1 MKCFFYEHVT
11 FLFICLLIITIIN
24 ILKMRFLSNVL
35 STIVGIFLFGFI
47 FFFFILIIGAF
58 AGSGD
63 GKPKLEKNSVI
74 ELDLSEITL
83 DYNGT
88 FEPSPFEALLESK
101 QKASVIEVIDAIEA
115 AKTDDDIKG
124 ISILKNNSLLGLAQ
138 TKAIRN
144 KLDEFKK
151 SGKFVYAYSD
161 VLSQKDYYLNS
172 VADQIYLN
180 PVGELDFKGLASE
193 VIYMKDLQEKSG
205 VKFEVIRHG
214 KYKSAVEPYL
224 AQEMSAENRE
234 QLTVLLQ
241 SIWETVVTD
250 IAASRKIDVN
260 VLNSIADN
268 LGARTPNMALDAKLI
283 DKIGYEDEYHDLI
296 HKKLK
301 AKKDTE
307 YNKISISE
315 YASIADSPST
325 NFTAD
330 NTIAVIY
337 AQGEI
342 QSGEGSVNIIGEG
355 SINRS
360 LREARED
367 KDVKAVVLRVDSP
380 GGSALTSELIWREI
394 ELTKKVKPV
403 VVSMGNVA
411 ASGGYYISCNS
422 DYIFA
427 EPSTIT
433 GSIGVF
439 GMLPNMSELGKNIG
453 INAEQVKTHKNASGY
468 SLFEPLEEDYKNVV
482 LEGIENVYS
491 TFLQRVADGRK
502 MTTDQVDAIAQGRVW
517 TGTDALKNG
526 LVDQLGNLDDAI
538 KHAAKLAKIKEYRTE
553 NFPEYKT
560 NFNDL
565 LANLSG
571 ISLFQ
576 SKEALLKEQ
585 LGTEAYMLL
594 EKIKRAQNTKGV
606 QAMMP
611 FSLEIK

>member
-1 MKCFFYEHVT
+1 
-11 FLFICLLIITIIN
+11 
-24 ILKMRFLSNVL
+24 MRFLSNVL
-35 STIVGIFLFGFI
+35 STIVGIFLFCFI
-47 FFFFILIIGAF
+47 FFFFILIIGAI

-63 GKPKLEKNSVI
+63 GKPTLKKNSVI

-88 FEPSPFEALLESK
+88 FEPSPFEALLDSK
-101 QKASVIEVIDAIEA
+101 KKASVIEVIDAIEA
-115 AKTDDDIKG
+115 AKKDKDIKG
-124 ISILKNNSLLGLAQ
+124 ISILKNNSSLGLAQ
-138 TKAIRN
+138 SKAIRN

-214 KYKSAVEPYL
+214 KYKSAVEPFL
-224 AQEMSAENRE
+224 AQEMSPENRE
-234 QLTVLLQ
+234 QITVLLQ

-250 IAASRKIDVN
+250 ISVSRKIDVAT
-260 VLNSIADN
+260 LNSIADN
-268 LGARTPNMALDAKLI
+268 LGARTPKLALATKLI

-301 AKKDTE
+301 AKKGDE
-307 YNKISISE
+307 YNKISISD
-315 YASIADSPST
+315 YAAIADSPST
-325 NFTAD
+325 NFKAD

-342 QSGEGSVNIIGEG
+342 QGGEGSVNVIGEG

-360 LREARED
+360 LKEARED
-367 KDVKAVVLRVDSP
+367 DDVKAIVLRVDSP

-411 ASGGYYISCNS
+411 ASGGYYIACNS

-439 GMLPNMSELGKNIG
+439 GMLPNMTQLGKNIG

-468 SLFEPLEEDYKNVV
+468 SIFEPLDEGFKAVV
-482 LEGIENVYS
+482 LESIEDVYE

-502 MTTDQVDAIAQGRVW
+502 MTTEQVDAIAQGRIW

-526 LVDQLGNLDDAI
+526 LVDKLGGLNDAI
-538 KHAAKLAKIKEYRTE
+538 KYAAKLAKIKDYRTD
-553 NFPEYKT
+553 NYPEYESS
-560 NFNDL
+560 FEDI
-565 LANLSG
+565 LASMSG
-571 ISLFQ
+571 ISIFK
-576 SKEALLKEQ
+576 SKEDLLKDQ
-585 LGTEAYMLL
+585 IGIDAYMILD
-594 EKIKRAQNTKGV
+594 KIRRAQKIKGV

-611 FSLEIK
+611 YELSIK